1 MAAALPHWTVSEFF
15 DELEKFLCA
24 VTVVNERTKVVSL
37 VGLNDYF
44 TESGKE
50 IIPASSLLREFTVD
64 IEDEKNEK
72 DLSTGNVGYNLPSH
86 TDDGYLRI
94 ERDIIEAAYK
104 QEYDSYD
111 AMLAAYNGMGDSDK
125 KSTIFIVGKR
135 YYINYN
141 ENDKNTLREVNLY
154 ADLIRD
160 PESSDVETSL

>member
-1 MAAALPHWTVSEFF
+1 MWATI
-15 DELEKFLCA
+15 CA
-24 VTVVNERTKVVSL
+24 
-37 VGLNDYF
+37 
-44 TESGKE
+44 
-50 IIPASSLLREFTVD
+50 
-64 IEDEKNEK
+64 
-72 DLSTGNVGYNLPSH
+72 SH

-160 PESSDVETSL
+160 PNRPM

>member
-1 MAAALPHWTVSEFF
+1 M
-15 DELEKFLCA
+15 
-24 VTVVNERTKVVSL
+24 
-37 VGLNDYF
+37 
-44 TESGKE
+44 
-50 IIPASSLLREFTVD
+50 D

-111 AMLAAYNGMGDSDK
+111 AMLTAYNGMGDGDK

-160 PESSDVETSL
+160 PESSDVETSLGIVPAKIIQFNVGVYGSVADYDLSRPYTSMVLNIPAVGYHIVR

>member
-1 MAAALPHWTVSEFF
+1 MKPNESSNRAAAALPHWTVSEFF

-64 IEDEKNEK
+64 IEDDKNEK
-72 DLSTGNVGYNLPSH
+72 DLSTGNMGYYNLPSH

-94 ERDIIEAAYK
+94 
-104 QEYDSYD
+104 
-111 AMLAAYNGMGDSDK
+111 
-125 KSTIFIVGKR
+125 
-135 YYINYN
+135 
-141 ENDKNTLREVNLY
+141 
-154 ADLIRD
+154 
-160 PESSDVETSL
+160 

>member
-1 MAAALPHWTVSEFF
+1 MQRGKQQPGGRRIAALECF
-15 DELEKFLCA
+15 
-24 VTVVNERTKVVSL
+24 RIL

-111 AMLAAYNGMGDSDK
+111 AMQMIRIRCV
-125 KSTIFIVGKR
+125 KSICMRI
-135 YYINYN
+135 
-141 ENDKNTLREVNLY
+141 
-154 ADLIRD
+154 
-160 PESSDVETSL
+160 